1 MKIKVGVFFG
11 GQTVEHE
18 VSIISGIQAIYAFNR
33 DKYDIIPVY
42 ITKENEMYVGESV
55 NNIEEYKN
63 IPALLK
69 KSQKV
74 ILVNENKKLNIVR
87 YPMKKFGNNV
97 LDYIDVA
104 FPIVHGTNVEDGTL
118 QGYFRTLC
126 IPYVG
131 CDVTASAVGMDKY
144 VMKTVLKDN
153 GIPVLDC
160 ICCDVK
166 KYNASPSEII
176 AKVESKIN
184 YPVIVKPIN
193 LGSSVGIKVA
203 KNKAELEDA
212 FDYAFQFANKLLVE
226 QAITSLREINCS
238 VLGDYENAEASEC
251 EEPVGSDEILSYE
264 DKYLSGNGGSKSENG
279 SKGMTSLSRKLPA
292 PLTPEKREEIRAL
305 AVNTFKVLN
314 CNGVSRIDFM
324 IDKETDKLYVNEINT
339 IPGSLAFYLWDPVG
353 VKYDDLLDR
362 MVTLALKRDRE
373 LSEISFSFDTN
384 ILSGVK
390 LGGMKGSKL

>member
-11 GQTVEHE
+11 GQSVEHE
-18 VSIISGIQAIYAFNR
+18 ISIISGIQAVSAFNR
-33 DKYDIIPVY
+33 EKYDIVPIY
-42 ITKENEMYVGESV
+42 ITKNNETYVGESIG
-55 NNIEEYKN
+55 NIEEYKD

-74 ILVNENKKLNIVR
+74 ILVNENKRLNLVR
-87 YPMKKFGNNV
+87 YPMKKFGNNTI
-97 LDYIDVA
+97 DYIDVA

-118 QGYFRTLC
+118 QGFFRTLC

-131 CDVTASAVGMDKY
+131 SDVTSSAIGMDKY

-153 GIPVLDC
+153 DISVLDC

-166 KYNASPSEII
+166 KYHASPSSIQEKI
-176 AKVESKIN
+176 ADKIG
-184 YPVIVKPIN
+184 YPVIIKPIN

-203 KNKAELEDA
+203 KNQAELEDA
-212 FDYAFQFANKLLVE
+212 FDYAFQFASKVLVE
-226 QAITSLREINCS
+226 KAIMNLREINCS
-238 VLGDYENAEASEC
+238 VIGDYESAEASEC
-251 EEPVGSDEILSYE
+251 EEPVSSDEILSYE
-264 DKYLSGNGGSKSENG
+264 DKYLSSNGGSKSESG

-292 PLTPEKREEIRAL
+292 PISDKQREEIRSL
-305 AVNTFKVLN
+305 AVKTFQALN

-324 IDKETDKLYVNEINT
+324 IDTETDTLYVNEINT
-339 IPGSLAFYLWDPVG
+339 IPGSLAFYLWEPVG
-353 VKYDDLLDR
+353 VTYDELLDR
-362 MVTLALKRDRE
+362 MVKLALKRDRE
-373 LSEISFSFDTN
+373 LSEITYSFDTN